1 MGMEVTYR
9 LGNDM
14 EAAFSRD
21 FPHFYHRVRRLED
34 SVAAYFLTGNAH
46 AFVRA
51 RLSREGL
58 PVFAAVSFEKAAADR
73 FERRVERALSK
84 CGYARA
90 AAQMPAPDFPVK
102 VTAEFGGACREFAFD
117 FGGEEALGA
126 FCSAVQAWT
135 ASASRH
141 RFSAGKGTVSAK
153 KVREKGDNS

>member
-1 MGMEVTYR
+1 MEATYR

-51 RLSREGL
+51 RLSRDGL
-58 PVFAAVSFEKAAADR
+58 PVFAAVSFEREAAER

-84 CGYARA
+84 CGYATA

-102 VTAEFGGACREFAFD
+102 IEAEFGDARGDFAFD
-117 FGGEEALGA
+117 FGGDEALAA
-126 FCSAVQAWT
+126 FCSAVQAWAT
-135 ASASRH
+135 SAFRH
-141 RFSAGKGTVSAK
+141 RFSAGRGAVSVK
-153 KVREKGDNS
+153 KARGKGDNT